1 MNLAICLIHVYNL
14 NLVMTLTKEELE
26 SRKNQITL
34 RSEIE
39 NLKLDIE
46 SKKHELNLDDL
57 ISHFESSK
65 EYAEKLKLDI
75 ESVKF
80 DDYTDIDLTSEIEY
94 LVRDH
99 NKYSSTLL
107 HIKKIEEFKNLLEK
121 LEEKSKGLDY

>member
-1 MNLAICLIHVYNL
+1 
-14 NLVMTLTKEELE
+14 MTLNEELE

-34 RSEIE
+34 RAEIE
-39 NLKLDIE
+39 NLKIDLE

-57 ISHFESSK
+57 ISHFESSN
-65 EYAEKLKLDI
+65 EYAEKLKQDI

-80 DDYTDIDLTSEIEY
+80 DDYTDIDFTSEIEY

-107 HIKKIEEFKNLLEK
+107 HIKELESFKDLLEK
-121 LEEKSKGLDY
+121 LEEKQKGLDY